1 MGLMMCEGRFVS
13 RNEIAMVPTPAATV
27 SWKPVAHSEVIEA
40 VTRAVHARNW
50 QIIDEQ
56 YGLAR
61 DGQRMF
67 GFMRINRTSSN
78 EWSRCIG
85 IRNSHDRSVAVG
97 LAAGLTVSCC
107 SNLCLGGSMVLRR
120 RHTSRID
127 LAGIVATAIGELETE
142 FLTLETV
149 AEDLKLLYLKDDQA
163 RAAIV
168 KSAEAGVINSS
179 DIVPIFK
186 EFKEPRHIEFAEP
199 TRWSLLN
206 AFTENAKKYTPSR
219 ADICYRGLTRLFGL
233 DGRAPTLW

>member
-40 VTRAVHARNW
+40 VTSAVHARDW

-142 FLTLETV
+142 F
-149 AEDLKLLYLKDDQA
+149 
-163 RAAIV
+163 
-168 KSAEAGVINSS
+168 
-179 DIVPIFK
+179 
-186 EFKEPRHIEFAEP
+186 
-199 TRWSLLN
+199 
-206 AFTENAKKYTPSR
+206 
-219 ADICYRGLTRLFGL
+219 
-233 DGRAPTLW
+233 